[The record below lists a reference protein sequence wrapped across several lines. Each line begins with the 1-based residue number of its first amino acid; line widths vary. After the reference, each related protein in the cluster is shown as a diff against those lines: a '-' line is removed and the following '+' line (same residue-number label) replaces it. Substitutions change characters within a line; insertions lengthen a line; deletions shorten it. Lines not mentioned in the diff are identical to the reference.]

1 MGRRRSF
8 QIIEPSRTWTLLRF
22 DLSDDESGFLLE
34 HAGRLC
40 TENKRVLAF
49 KSRAL
54 AVAYAQRCERSRDEV
69 PNSPLETIPNGRFF
83 DLRTVEAFVDRR
95 SLAFPSAALDVWS
108 VLGEVARAAERDVPA
123 LRHASLPTVTGTG
136 SSLLEPLRIALAAG
150 LDVFRDVVT
159 YTEPVPALLVA
170 ESMQPAARR

>member
-1 MGRRRSF
+1 MGRRHF
-8 QIIEPSRTWTLLRF
+8 IEPVTRTWTLLRF

-40 TENKRVLAF
+40 TESGRVIAF
-49 KSRAL
+49 KTRGLAL
-54 AVAYAQRCERSRDEV
+54 AYAQRRERARDHV
-69 PNSPLETIPNGRFF
+69 PSPPLEAIPNGRFF
-83 DLRTVEAFVDRR
+83 DLLAVEAFVDGR
-95 SLAFPSAALDVWS
+95 SPSFPSAALDVWS
-108 VLGEVARAAERDVPA
+108 LLGEVARAADRDVPA

-159 YTEPVPALLVA
+159 YAMTPLFVA
-170 ESMQPAARR
+170 EPMRPAVRR

>member
-1 MGRRRSF
+1 MGRRHF
-8 QIIEPSRTWTLLRF
+8 IEPVTRTWTLLRF

-40 TENKRVLAF
+40 TESGRVVAF
-49 KSRAL
+49 KTRAIAL
-54 AVAYAQRCERSRDEV
+54 AYAQRKD
-69 PNSPLETIPNGRFF
+69 PTLQAIPDGRFF
-83 DLRTVEAFVDRR
+83 DLHSVEAFVDRR

-136 SSLLEPLRIALAAG
+136 SSLLEPLRIALAVG

-159 YTEPVPALLVA
+159 YAEPVPPLLVA
-170 ESMQPAARR
+170 EPMRPAARR